1 MDASVSPEANRS
13 TPLPVAAPADSH
25 PEPEWITRAADRGF
39 AWARSAW
46 ERSAQERGAW
56 FDHAL
61 ADAVVELWPKYFT
74 LTDDRFAGV
83 PFRLN
88 FWQEVIVRLLVG
100 WQIPVEVIDPAS
112 GEKTHLYARLY
123 KQLRLWVPRKNG
135 KSEFLAA
142 LALFFWALEGV
153 RRGLGVCFARN
164 EDQARMVFDKMSD
177 MVEYAPDA
185 LKKRIKIFNKHFWIQ
200 TRKAAFRLLPGNAKG
215 KHGRGPVVIVG
226 DEMHEWDSLLLMTT
240 LRQGT
245 GTRLQPIELYASTAG
260 PKSAEIGWRLWDQSI
275 KIASGAVDDPTTL
288 VVIFAADEDDDWTDE
303 QVWGRAN
310 PSLGLSPTLA
320 FLRRECSLAKD
331 NPRAEAE
338 FRCYHLNQWVDE
350 LVRWLPKRKWEACG
364 PLGADGAPD
373 RKAWT
378 RYWDEL
384 KGRDCY
390 LAFDVSNTQDFTALI
405 LLFPPKDEK
414 AEKTKI
420 ISRFWVPEDVIK
432 KRTTEERLDYQKW
445 ADAKALI
452 GTPGDCVDLDFVR
465 EDVKAALAQFNV
477 LKIGRDPW
485 NSLKLVTDLQKD
497 GVKPELF
504 VDLRQGHATLG
515 EPTKAF
521 EKDVFDGRID
531 HGHHPVLG
539 WMAGNAH
546 VRFDENLNF
555 VPAKKRSKDKIDG
568 IQASVMCKALELAPD
583 EEKPRYQML
592 FV

>member
-1 MDASVSPEANRS
+1 MQSVLIVAGE
-13 TPLPVAAPADSH
+13 TPATAPSVLP
-25 PEPEWITRAADRGF
+25 PEPEWITRATDVSGF
-39 AWARSAW
+39 AWARAAW
-46 ERSAQERGAW
+46 VRSANEPGAW

-61 ADAVVELWPKYFT
+61 ADAVVDLWPKYFT

-100 WQIPVEVIDPAS
+100 WQIPVEVLDPAT
-112 GEKTHLYARLY
+112 GEKTSIYARLF

-142 LALFFWALEGV
+142 LALFFWAMDGV

-177 MVEYAPDA
+177 MVEYSPDA
-185 LKKRIKIFNKHFWIQ
+185 LKKRIKVQNKYLWIQ
-200 TRKAAFRLLPGNAKG
+200 KRKAAFRLLPGTAKG

-226 DEMHEWDSLLLMTT
+226 DEMHEWESLTLMTT

-245 GTRLQPIELYASTAG
+245 GTRLQPIELYASTSG

-275 KIASGAVDDPTTL
+275 KISSGAVDDATTL

-303 QVWGRAN
+303 VVWKKAN

-320 FLRRECSLAKD
+320 FLRRECALAKN

-338 FRCYHLNQWVDE
+338 FRCYHLNQWVE
-350 LVRWLPKRKWEACG
+350 EIVRWLPKRKWERCG
-364 PLGADGAPD
+364 PLD
-373 RKAWT
+373 RQAWKQ
-378 RYWDEL
+378 YWKEL
-384 KGRDCY
+384 KGRACY
-390 LAFDVSNTQDFTALI
+390 AALDVSSTQDFTALI
-405 LLFPPKDEK
+405 LLFPPQPVEIGPPDR
-414 AEKTKI
+414 TRVVC
-420 ISRFWVPEDVIK
+420 RFWVPEDVIV
-432 KRTTEERLDYQKW
+432 KRTKEDRLDYQKW
-445 ADAKALI
+445 KDAGALEA
-452 GTPGDCVDLDFVR
+452 TPGDCVDLDFVR
-465 EDVKAALAQFNV
+465 TAVKDALTQFNV

-521 EKDVFDGRID
+521 EKRVFDGRLD

-568 IQASVMCKALELAPD
+568 IQGCVMCEALSIEPVQNAGVSVPAD
-583 EEKPRYQML
+583 YRISA
-592 FV
+592 